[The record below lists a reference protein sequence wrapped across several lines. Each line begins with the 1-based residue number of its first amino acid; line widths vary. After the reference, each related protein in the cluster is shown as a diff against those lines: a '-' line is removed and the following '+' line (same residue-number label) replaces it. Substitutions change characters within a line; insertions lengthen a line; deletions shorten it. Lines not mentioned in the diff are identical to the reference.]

1 VTNGLLK
8 SIEHRVTTNSAAVR
22 TTVATFIRPTA
33 DCLVGPA
40 EEFLSEDN
48 PPRYR
53 TLMFRDFE
61 RIYGA
66 VKLGTS
72 LNLSTNNLE
81 KSVLKEIEAK
91 TASPL

>member
-1 VTNGLLK
+1 
-8 SIEHRVTTNSAAVR
+8 
-22 TTVATFIRPTA
+22 
-33 DCLVGPA
+33 
-40 EEFLSEDN
+40 
-48 PPRYR
+48 
-53 TLMFRDFE
+53 MFRDFE

-91 TASPL
+91 TTSPL